1 VRVARE
7 LAAKLAEAGGGT
19 VSAVLLFGSRIAG
32 TSPEAESA
40 HDLVA
45 VVDDYLRF
53 YEAFT
58 AAGHHRRSPRALSGL
73 STVLAPNVVAFFP
86 WGGQGEM
93 AKCMIL
99 SRDDFHLALSPDA
112 PDHFVKG
119 RLVQK
124 VAVLRCRDAETRTL
138 IEEDL
143 LMARRDVL
151 RWAGPFVEEPFTA
164 SDLARRMLQVSY
176 AGEVRPESANRVG
189 EVFEAQRPYLVAIF
203 TDVLERAEA
212 DGEVERTGR
221 SWRFTVPRTR
231 WDRFLLRLYFLRSKC
246 RATLRWF
253 KHVITFDDWLTY
265 IQRKVE
271 RRTGIHVEIT
281 PLERRYPL
289 VLLWPKV
296 VKVLTSR
303 SGDGPEGA
311 GPERGGHQKGLS

>member
-1 VRVARE
+1 VNAAAE
-7 LAAKLAEAGGGT
+7 LAAKLDEAGGGT
-19 VSAVLLFGSRIAG
+19 VSAVLLFGSRLVG

-40 HDLVA
+40 HDLVV

-58 AAGHHRRSPRALSGL
+58 AAGHHGRSPRALSGL
-73 STVLAPNVVAFFP
+73 ARVLAPNVVAFFP
-86 WGGQGEM
+86 WGGEGEM

-99 SRDDFHLALSPDA
+99 SQEDFHLALSPDA
-112 PDHFVKG
+112 RDHFVKG

-124 VAVLRCRDAETRTL
+124 VAVLRCRDAETRTR

-143 LMARRDVL
+143 FMARRDVL

-164 SDLARRMLQVSY
+164 GDLARRMLQVSY
-176 AGEVRPESANRVG
+176 GGEVRPESANRVD
-189 EVFEAQRPYLVAIF
+189 EVFEAQRPYLVTIF
-203 TDVLERAEA
+203 TDMLERAEG
-212 DGEVERTGR
+212 DREVERTGR
-221 SWRFTVPRTR
+221 GWRLTVPPTSR
-231 WDRFLLRLYFLRSKC
+231 DRALLRLYFLRSKC

-253 KHVITFDDWLTY
+253 KHIVTFDDWLTY

-271 RRTGIHVEIT
+271 RRTGLSVEIT

-296 VKVLTSR
+296 VKVLASR
-303 SGDGPEGA
+303 PRGGPEGVDR
-311 GPERGGHQKGLS
+311 GPPSDLA